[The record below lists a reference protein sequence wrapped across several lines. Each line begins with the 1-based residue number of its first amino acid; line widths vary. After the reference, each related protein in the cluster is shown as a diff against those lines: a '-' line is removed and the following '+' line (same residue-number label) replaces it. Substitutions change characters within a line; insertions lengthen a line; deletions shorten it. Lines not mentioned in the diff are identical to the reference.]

1 MRSRVAS
8 LVESSLG
15 WVGLAGRLYLGFVFL
30 AAGVAKLPEP
40 AVTEQAVRG
49 YQLLPWQLAP
59 AYAIALPVAEI
70 VLGVMLIL
78 GLFTRTAAVATALW
92 MCSFIV
98 GITASWARGLNID
111 CGCFGGG
118 GASAD
123 PSYLADTFRDLGW
136 LAIAVYLIVV
146 RRTKLALDD
155 LLFRRGP
162 AQPVDGYSESSK
174 NTELESST

>member
-1 MRSRVAS
+1 MKSRAAV
-8 LVESSLG
+8 LG

-30 AAGVAKLPEP
+30 AAGLAKLPEP
-40 AVTEQAVRG
+40 AITEQAVRG

-59 AYAIALPVAEI
+59 AYAIAMPIAEI
-70 VLGVMLIL
+70 VLGAMLIL
-78 GLFTRTAAVATALW
+78 GLFTRTAAVAIALGL
-92 MCSFIV
+92 CSFIV
-98 GITASWARGLNID
+98 GITAAWARGLNID

-155 LLFRRGP
+155 LLFRRGS
-162 AQPVDGYSESSK
+162 AADLEDYSESSK
-174 NTELESST
+174 KTELGSST